1 MDRWD
6 GGDWSEEEWF
16 SSATQQ
22 YGEDQGHPGG
32 LVEEDET
39 QQLEDTGMVE
49 FCMDESIDEWIASYS
64 GVGSQAC
71 GEEGMHSKEVE
82 TGDDDVN
89 VEPSMEDG
97 RSGDESIDE
106 WIASYSGVGSQ
117 ACSEVG
123 MNAKE
128 VEVRDENVEPSTGG
142 DDELNQA
149 GSLHSEDTGHLVAT
163 TPEAGGTS
171 SEVVVGDHG
180 GAQTSQDPSIDTGE
194 SMGPTADHTGGTTDD
209 RPVSEIKEMRIT
221 TGMDEDPVFAGIA
234 SPSSRSHGMAGM
246 VQVVRDEVDYATRP
260 PVGVNNVKPESA
272 DGPLDIPAENVI
284 ARFRG
289 RGRRDGLRDS
299 NPISGS
305 QEDRGVLVP
314 EDANAMV
321 DVGGGEGHEPLVDV
335 LGVPLPGE
343 VHTAPPGGMS
353 TSPASTQSQPASQ
366 LRMSSKA
373 NTVQYNNIVTPGVTT
388 GATRGGGEGG
398 RVGPGVFSRKECVH
412 TRDGTCHTHGPGA
425 RWRWKPIPPAQ
436 RTVGPDGKIKK
447 RLYFWSCEVGPGGK
461 NLRQAKMMFKKKEE
475 DDDDES
481 GGNNAGTRDIRSR
494 G

>member
-1 MDRWD
+1 MP
-6 GGDWSEEEWF
+6 
-16 SSATQQ
+16 T
-22 YGEDQGHPGG
+22 
-32 LVEEDET
+32 
-39 QQLEDTGMVE
+39 
-49 FCMDESIDEWIASYS
+49 
-64 GVGSQAC
+64 
-71 GEEGMHSKEVE
+71 KEVE
-82 TGDDDVN
+82 TGGVID
-89 VEPSMEDG
+89 EPSMEDV
-97 RSGDESIDE
+97 RIGDESVESIDE

-123 MNAKE
+123 MIAKE
-128 VEVRDENVEPSTGG
+128 VEVRDVNVKPSTGG
-142 DDELNQA
+142 DDEQNQA
-149 GSLHSEDTGHLVAT
+149 ESLVVT

-171 SEVVVGDHG
+171 SEVVVGDHDE
-180 GAQTSQDPSIDTGE
+180 AQTSQDPSSDTGE
-194 SMGPTADHTGGTTDD
+194 SMRPTADHGGTTDD

-221 TGMDEDPVFAGIA
+221 TGMDDDPGLAGIA

-246 VQVVRDEVDYATRP
+246 GQVVNDEVEYATRP
-260 PVGVNNVKPESA
+260 PVGVYNVKPESA
-272 DGPLDIPAENVI
+272 DGPLDIPAKNVK

-299 NPISGS
+299 NPTSGS

-343 VHTAPPGGMS
+343 VHTAPSGGVS
-353 TSPASTQSQPASQ
+353 TSPASMQSQPASQ

-373 NTVQYNNIVTPGVTT
+373 NTVQYANIVTPGVTT
-388 GATRGGGEGG
+388 GATRGGGEGE
-398 RVGPGVFSRKECVH
+398 RVGPGVFSKKECVH

-436 RTVGPDGKIKK
+436 RTVGPDGKIRKK
-447 RLYFWSCEVGPGGK
+447 RYFWSCEVGPGGK
-461 NLRQAKMMFKKKEE
+461 NLRQARIMFKKKEE

>member
-1 MDRWD
+1 MRRKN
-6 GGDWSEEEWF
+6 
-16 SSATQQ
+16 QQ

-71 GEEGMHSKEVE
+71 GEEGMQSKEVE
-82 TGDDDVN
+82 TGSVD

-97 RSGDESIDE
+97 RDGDESIDE

-117 ACSEVG
+117 ACGEVG
-123 MNAKE
+123 MNTKE
-128 VEVRDENVEPSTGG
+128 VEVRDMNVEPSTGG

-149 GSLHSEDTGHLVAT
+149 GSLVAT

-171 SEVVVGDHG
+171 SEVVVGDHDE
-180 GAQTSQDPSIDTGE
+180 AQTSQDPSSDTGE
-194 SMGPTADHTGGTTDD
+194 SMGPTADHGGTTDD
-209 RPVSEIKEMRIT
+209 RPISEIEEMRIT
-221 TGMDEDPVFAGIA
+221 TGMDDDDPGFARIA
-234 SPSSRSHGMAGM
+234 SPSSRSEGMAGM
-246 VQVVRDEVDYATRP
+246 VQVECDEVDYATRP
-260 PVGVNNVKPESA
+260 PVGVCNVKPESA
-272 DGPLDIPAENVI
+272 DGPLDIPEKNVT

-299 NPISGS
+299 NPTSGS

-314 EDANAMV
+314 DDADAMV

-335 LGVPLPGE
+335 LGVPPLPGE
-343 VHTAPPGGMS
+343 MHMAPSGGVS
-353 TSPASTQSQPASQ
+353 TSPASMQSQPASQ
-366 LRMSSKA
+366 LRMSSKT

-388 GATRGGGEGG
+388 GAARGRGEGE
-398 RVGPGVFSRKECVH
+398 RVGLGVFDKKECVH

-436 RTVGPDGKIKK
+436 RTVGPDGKVKK